1 MIKKYEENDFN
12 DSDFFKYFFFY
23 EFETINSFIKYE
35 KHF

>member
-1 MIKKYEENDFN
+1 MKKMILMIQIFLNI
-12 DSDFFKYFFFY
+12 FFY